1 MINPFSKIEDIIFKY
16 ACLIIDTSSI
26 QDNQI
31 KKKMMKILKFYSQKH
46 SKQIK

>member
-31 KKKMMKILKFYSQKH
+31 KKKNDENLEILF
-46 SKQIK
+46 SKAWQTN